1 MKSKKE
7 PTKPEAPD
15 TTSLPQWLLEETDT
29 LKEMIEWWKSREA
42 AAMEAS
48 VRRPVFLGK
57 TRNTGIRVSEAILD
71 RAVAKAK
78 QERLKTGGNL
88 SQLVEWLMWIYL
100 GSPDDV
106 VEHPGPPEQN
116 TPPG

>member
-29 LKEMIEWWKSREA
+29 LKEMIDWWKSREA
-42 AAMEAS
+42 ASMDAAG
-48 VRRPVFLGK
+48 RRPLFLGETK
-57 TRNTGIRVSEAILD
+57 NTGVRINKVILERAIEKSKRE
-71 RAVAKAK
+71 RA
-78 QERLKTGGNL
+78 KTGGNL
-88 SQLVEWLMWIYL
+88 SQLMEWLLWIYI

-106 VEHPGPPEQN
+106 VEDPHPPK
-116 TPPG
+116 